1 MGLNILI
8 TGGAGF
14 VGSHLADKL
23 IAEGHYVLCLDDL
36 STGREENLSVES
48 VTLDHLIVG
57 DVVDY
62 DFKFDIKFERVYHLA
77 CPASPVWYQ
86 ADPVGTMET
95 AFLGSLNVLE
105 MAKEH
110 GARVLLASTS
120 EVYGDP
126 KVHPQGEEYWG
137 NVNSW
142 GPRACYDEGKRAM
155 EALAWNYKNV
165 RIARIFNTYGPRMR
179 VDDGRAV
186 SNFITQMLEGTPL
199 TIYGNGSQTR
209 SFCYVDDT
217 VDGLIALMESE
228 VSCPVNIGN
237 PEEVKLLDLARMII
251 EDMVFSEIVF
261 KELPVDDPVR
271 RCPDISL
278 ARQLGW
284 EPKVCLEEG
293 LRRTVEYF
301 KSELMWSKKVGH
313 A

>member
-14 VGSHLADKL
+14 LGSHLADKL

-36 STGREENLSVES
+36 STGREENLSVEG
-48 VTLDHLIVG
+48 HLIVG

-62 DFKFDIKFERVYHLA
+62 DFKFDCIFDRVYHLA

-126 KVHPQGEEYWG
+126 QVHPQGEDYWG

-155 EALAWNYKNV
+155 EALAWNYKDV

-186 SNFITQMLEGTPL
+186 SNFITQMLQGEPL
-199 TIYGNGSQTR
+199 TMYGDGSQTR

-237 PEEVKLLDLARMII
+237 PEEVKLLDLARMVI
-251 EDMVFSEIVF
+251 ENMVFCEIVF
-261 KELPVDDPVR
+261 KKLPVDDPVR
-271 RCPDISL
+271 RCPDITM

-301 KSELMWSKKVGH
+301 KSELIWSKKVGH